1 MEILER
7 DAGVGG
13 ILYLDCFSGLSVDMI
28 MSALLDLGVPLEV
41 VESAVSSL
49 PIEGYRIRVEN
60 ETRRSVRVTRFFVDV
75 DEKKQPHR
83 HFSGIREMIEQAKLE
98 PGIADLAIDIF
109 RNIAVAEARVHGST
123 IEQVHFHEVGAV
135 DSIVDIVGI
144 AAALNYLGARLI
156 CAPVPLGKGFVETQH
171 GTLPV
176 PAPATM
182 FILKGVPVEGTEVEA
197 ELTTP
202 TGAAIVKTAASEFG
216 PIPKMIPQHV
226 GFGAGARSHEKR
238 SGILRAILGLPVSD
252 EDDEPR
258 CWVIEANM
266 DDITGEIAASAMEGL
281 FEKGALDAWIE
292 TIQMKKGRPA
302 LKMSVLC
309 NREDLESLGA
319 QLMRET
325 TTIGLRYHAVGRMEM
340 SRSVHRVDTPFGPV
354 RVKVARGPGGSLNA
368 APEFED
374 CKRAALEHRV
384 PLKRVMA
391 EVAGIAQQLLD
402 TERGGEKC

>member
-1 MEILER
+1 MEILR
-7 DAGVGG
+7 RGAGKGC
-13 ILYLDCFSGLSVDMI
+13 ILYLDCFSGLSGDMI
-28 MSALLDLGVPLEV
+28 LSALLDMGVPLEV

-49 PIEGYRIRVEN
+49 PIKGYRIRLEK
-60 ETRRSVRVTRFFVDV
+60 ETRRSIRVTRFFVDM
-75 DEKKQPHR
+75 DEEKQPHR
-83 HFSGIREMIEQAKLE
+83 NFSDIREMIEQAKLD
-98 PGIADLAIDIF
+98 PGVADLTIDIF
-109 RNIAVAEARVHGST
+109 KNIATAEARVHGST

-135 DSIVDIVGI
+135 DSIVDIVGV
-144 AAALNYLGARLI
+144 ATALKYLGARLI

-202 TGAAIVKTAASEFG
+202 TGAAIVKTAACEFG
-216 PIPKMIPQHV
+216 PIPRMIPQHV
-226 GFGAGARSHEKR
+226 GFGAGDRSHEKR
-238 SGILRAILGLPVSD
+238 PGILRAILGLPVSGQ
-252 EDDEPR
+252 DDAPK

-281 FEKGALDAWIE
+281 LEQGALDVWIE

-302 LKMSVLC
+302 LKLSVLC
-309 NREDLESLGA
+309 NVEDLESLGA
-319 QLMRET
+319 HLMRET

-340 SRSVHRVDTPFGPV
+340 SRSVHRVDTPYGPV

-374 CKRAALEHRV
+374 CKRAAHDHGV

-391 EVAGIAQQLLD
+391 EVSGIAQQFLD
-402 TERGGEKC
+402 TERDGEKC